1 MMDRDTIKSFT
12 SRVMD
17 NDRMRSFAERAG
29 LYTPPST
36 TGALGREV
44 ALLAAGVGVGALIM
58 YMLDPEQ
65 GRRRRALARDQVTS
79 FANTA
84 EKQIEAKARH
94 YSNKA
99 RGVMNK
105 MRGSASDT
113 IDATREAD
121 QPF

>member
-1 MMDRDTIKSFT
+1 MDRDTIKSFT

-65 GRRRRALARDQVTS
+65 GRRPSRARPRSGDELR
-79 FANTA
+79 
-84 EKQIEAKARH
+84 EH
-94 YSNKA
+94 
-99 RGVMNK
+99 G
-105 MRGSASDT
+105 G
-113 IDATREAD
+113 EAD
-121 QPF
+121 RGEGAALLEQGPRRHEQDAGLRLRHD

>member
-1 MMDRDTIKSFT
+1 MMDRDTIRGFA
-12 SRVMD
+12 SRVVD
-17 NDRMRSFAERAG
+17 NDRMRSLAARAG
-29 LYTPPST
+29 LYQPPQSM
-36 TGALGREV
+36 LGREV

-99 RGVMNK
+99 RGVMSR
-105 MRGSASDT
+105 MRGTASDAM
-113 IDATREAD
+113 DAAREAD

>member
-79 FANTA
+79 FANTRVVTNIRSSSERWA
-84 EKQIEAKARH
+84 
-94 YSNKA
+94 
-99 RGVMNK
+99 V
-105 MRGSASDT
+105 
-113 IDATREAD
+113 
-121 QPF
+121 

>member
-1 MMDRDTIKSFT
+1 MDRDTIKSFT
-12 SRVMD
+12 SRMMD
-17 NDRMRSFAERAG
+17 NDRMRSLAERAG
-29 LYTPPST
+29 LYTPPT
-36 TGALGREV
+36 TGTLGREV

-65 GRRRRALARDQVTS
+65 GGRRRAQARDQVSS

-84 EKQIEAKARH
+84 EKQIGAKARH

-99 RGVMNK
+99 RGVMNR

-113 IDATREAD
+113 MNAAREAD

>member
-1 MMDRDTIKSFT
+1 MMDRETIKSFT
-12 SRVMD
+12 SRMMD

-29 LYTPPST
+29 LYSPPPSM
-36 TGALGREV
+36 LGREV
-44 ALLAAGVGVGALIM
+44 AFLAAGVGVGAFIM

-84 EKQIEAKARH
+84 EKRIEAKARH

-99 RGVMNK
+99 RGVVNR
-105 MRGSASDT
+105 MRGNAADT
-113 IDATREAD
+113 LNAAGEGD